1 MSDTIDEKLLRE
13 CASAFCTAAG
23 IGCTVTDAQGR
34 LLFAQGYGCTQ
45 CELCAASAREAGV
58 CMQTQLYGMR
68 EAERFGGSY
77 IYSCAMGMNC
87 FVSPILGPNG
97 SQAQIT
103 VGPFRML
110 DEMDYVTYDLQE
122 CMRMP
127 QAEIEAILPI
137 VRKIPYVEPHTISA
151 LATMLFMAAGFIQ
164 NVSDVNRLQGAQE
177 STAMQGQIVSYIQE
191 LKRERETP
199 AYPFRLERAFL
210 QALARGEQK
219 QAQKLLNELLG
230 HIMFAQGRDIQTI
243 QARAYE
249 LLVLISRTA
258 IEEGAAPEKV
268 LALNDRCMAEMRE
281 NQDFDALCVWL
292 SSAIKRYMNEA
303 FNFSEMRDADI
314 IHRTVQY
321 MQLNYG
327 AKTSLED
334 IARSVYLSPTYLCR
348 LFKRKMGV
356 TIMQFYTTLRIDKC
370 KDLLTAT
377 DLPLSEIAQETGF
390 GDQSHFTKV
399 FKRAVGMTPLAYRR
413 KARREA
419 QPEEAAQ

>member
-1 MSDTIDEKLLRE
+1 
-13 CASAFCTAAG
+13 
-23 IGCTVTDAQGR
+23 
-34 LLFAQGYGCTQ
+34 
-45 CELCAASAREAGV
+45 
-58 CMQTQLYGMR
+58 
-68 EAERFGGSY
+68 
-77 IYSCAMGMNC
+77 
-87 FVSPILGPNG
+87 
-97 SQAQIT
+97 
-103 VGPFRML
+103 
-110 DEMDYVTYDLQE
+110 
-122 CMRMP
+122 MP

-258 IEEGAAPEKV
+258 FEEGAAPEKV

-314 IHRTVQY
+314 IHRTVQF

-377 DLPLSEIAQETGF
+377 DLPLSEITQETGF

>member
-1 MSDTIDEKLLRE
+1 MDLPP
-13 CASAFCTAAG
+13 G
-23 IGCTVTDAQGR
+23 
-34 LLFAQGYGCTQ
+34 
-45 CELCAASAREAGV
+45 
-58 CMQTQLYGMR
+58 
-68 EAERFGGSY
+68 
-77 IYSCAMGMNC
+77 
-87 FVSPILGPNG
+87 ILG
-97 SQAQIT
+97 
-103 VGPFRML
+103 
-110 DEMDYVTYDLQE
+110 
-122 CMRMP
+122 
-127 QAEIEAILPI
+127 
-137 VRKIPYVEPHTISA
+137 
-151 LATMLFMAAGFIQ
+151 
-164 NVSDVNRLQGAQE
+164 
-177 STAMQGQIVSYIQE
+177 
-191 LKRERETP
+191 
-199 AYPFRLERAFL
+199 
-210 QALARGEQK
+210 
-219 QAQKLLNELLG
+219 
-230 HIMFAQGRDIQTI
+230 
-243 QARAYE
+243 
-249 LLVLISRTA
+249 
-258 IEEGAAPEKV
+258 GAAPEKV

>member
-23 IGCTVTDAQGR
+23 IGCTVTDAQGQ

-103 VGPFRML
+103 VGPFRMV

-258 IEEGAAPEKV
+258 IEEARRRKRCWRSTTAAWRKCGKTRIST
-268 LALNDRCMAEMRE
+268 RCACG
-281 NQDFDALCVWL
+281 FPAP
-292 SSAIKRYMNEA
+292 SSAI
-303 FNFSEMRDADI
+303 
-314 IHRTVQY
+314 
-321 MQLNYG
+321 
-327 AKTSLED
+327 
-334 IARSVYLSPTYLCR
+334 
-348 LFKRKMGV
+348 
-356 TIMQFYTTLRIDKC
+356 
-370 KDLLTAT
+370 
-377 DLPLSEIAQETGF
+377 
-390 GDQSHFTKV
+390 
-399 FKRAVGMTPLAYRR
+399 
-413 KARREA
+413 
-419 QPEEAAQ
+419 

>member
-34 LLFAQGYGCTQ
+34 LLFAQGYGCTA
-45 CELCAASAREAGV
+45 CELCKAAARGEGT
-58 CMQTQLYGMR
+58 CTQTQLYGMR

-77 IYSCAMGMNC
+77 VYSCAMGMNC

-103 VGPFRML
+103 VGPFRMV
-110 DEMDYVTYDLQE
+110 DEMDYVAYDLVE
-122 CMRMP
+122 CMRMS
-127 QAEIEAILPI
+127 QAEIEEILPI
-137 VRKIPYVEPHTISA
+137 VRKIPYATPQTIHA
-151 LATMLFMAAGFIQ
+151 LATMLFMSAGFIQ
-164 NVSDVNRLQGAQE
+164 NVSDINRLQGAQE
-177 STAMQGQIVSYIQE
+177 TTAMQGQIVAYIQE
-191 LKRERETP
+191 LKRGREAP

-230 HIMFAQGRDIQTI
+230 HIMFAQGRDIRAI

-249 LLVLISRTA
+249 LLILISRTA
-258 IEEGAAPEKV
+258 IDEGAPPEKV

-281 NQDFDALCVWL
+281 NGDFDALCVWL
-292 SSAIKRYMNEA
+292 SRSIKRYMDEA

-314 IHRTVQY
+314 IHRTVQF
-321 MQLNYG
+321 MQLHYA

-356 TIMQFYTTLRIDKC
+356 TVMQFYTTLRIDKC
-370 KDLLTAT
+370 KELLVST
-377 DLPLSEIAQETGF
+377 DEPLSEIAQETGF

-399 FKRAVGMTPLAYRR
+399 FKRVVGMTPLSYRR
-413 KARREA
+413 KACHSE
-419 QPEEAAQ
+419 QEEAE

>member
-1 MSDTIDEKLLRE
+1 MMKREIAKALLGIRAVFLRPDEPFTWASGIHSPIYCDNRLILSYPQTRDLVEDALARVVRE
-13 CASAFCTAAG
+13 NYPDCEIVAGTSTAG
-23 IGCTVTDAQGR
+23 IAHAALVAQRLDLPMCYVRGSAKDHGR
-34 LLFAQGYGCTQ
+34 NNRIEGRVEAGQKAVVIEDLISTGGSVVEVVEAL
-45 CELCAASAREAGV
+45 REAGAEV
-58 CMQTQLYGMR
+58 LGIASIFSYGMQR
-68 EAERFGGSY
+68 G
-77 IYSCAMGMNC
+77 
-87 FVSPILGPNG
+87 
-97 SQAQIT
+97 
-103 VGPFRML
+103 
-110 DEMDYVTYDLQE
+110 
-122 CMRMP
+122 
-127 QAEIEAILPI
+127 
-137 VRKIPYVEPHTISA
+137 
-151 LATMLFMAAGFIQ
+151 
-164 NVSDVNRLQGAQE
+164 
-177 STAMQGQIVSYIQE
+177 
-191 LKRERETP
+191 
-199 AYPFRLERAFL
+199 LER
-210 QALARGEQK
+210 LA
-219 QAQKLLNELLG
+219 A
-230 HIMFAQGRDIQTI
+230 
-243 QARAYE
+243 AR
-249 LLVLISRTA
+249 VKNIS
-258 IEEGAAPEKV
+258 
-268 LALNDRCMAEMRE
+268 LS
-281 NQDFDALCVWL
+281 DFDALCVWL

-399 FKRAVGMTPLAYRR
+399 FKRTVGMTPLAYRR